1 MQVIIAEKPSV
12 AREIAAIVGAT
23 NRKDGFIEGNGYAVT
38 WAFGHLVGLAMPQQY
53 GIAGFRRE
61 NLPILPSSF
70 ILLPRQVREGK
81 EYKADPGVVKQ
92 LGILRELFGMAERII
107 VATDAGREGELI
119 FRYIYSY
126 LECRTPFVRLWIS
139 SLTDRAIREG
149 LQHLRP
155 GNEYDNLYLS
165 AKARSEADWIV
176 GINAS
181 QALAVAAG
189 RGVWSLGRVQTPTL
203 AIICSRYL
211 ENKAFKPATY
221 FRLKLS
227 TAKEGTEFTVLST
240 EKFDGRE
247 KAEAAR
253 AEVIGARTVRVVN
266 VERKE
271 AREQP
276 PLLYDLTTLQKEA
289 NSRYGF
295 SAEKTLD
302 IAQSLYEKKF
312 ITYPRTGSRYISED
326 VAEEIPALIGNM
338 TRYPRFAEYAG
349 RMDTAS
355 LSRRSV
361 DNEKIADHHAL
372 LPTENLPSELD
383 ADHRIVYEMVAGR
396 MLETFSGA
404 CVKENTFLTLQSA
417 GHDFTARGS
426 IMVETGWRAVL
437 NEPVEEKEE
446 DMTLLPDIV
455 QGDELPVKGCGT
467 EQKQTRPRPLHTES
481 SLLAAMETAGRE
493 LSDEAEREAMK
504 DAGIGTYILF
514 QETYHK
520 ENYETLHPTGPKSN
534 YAYHTEAMDRAMEG
548 GIDDVGIGVLFGLNT
563 YRYDFVGLLMH
574 AEHLE
579 AKFGV
584 GPHTISVPR
593 ICSADD
599 IDAGDFPNAISDEIF
614 SKIVAVIR
622 IAVPYTGMII
632 STRESQESRKK
643 VLELGI
649 SQISGGSRT
658 SVGGYAETELPENNS
673 AQFDVSDTRT
683 LDEVVNW
690 LLELGYIPSFCTACY
705 REGRTGDRFMSLV
718 KSGQIANCCGPNAL
732 MTLKEYLEDYA
743 SEDTRRKGLELISKE
758 TERIPNPKIREIA
771 IRNLKEISNGKRDFR
786 L

>member
-1 MQVIIAEKPSV
+1 MDNENKWEYDYSSEHSQTGETGYPNVGSSGMNTANTAGTYGEAAQADPQADPNSGSDGGAVPPPEGPRYQAAQGSPKQPPKKRRRKNGNIARSAV
-12 AREIAAIVGAT
+12 ALVLAAAMGFVGGFVGA
-23 NRKDGFIEGNGYAVT
+23 RVGNTGGKV
-38 WAFGHLVGLAMPQQY
+38 VIQQ
-53 GIAGFRRE
+53 AA
-61 NLPILPSSF
+61 PSSTSSSDSGSASA
-70 ILLPRQVREGK
+70 VNT
-81 EYKADPGVVKQ
+81 AS
-92 LGILRELFGMAERII
+92 GM
-107 VATDAGREGELI
+107 
-119 FRYIYSY
+119 
-126 LECRTPFVRLWIS
+126 
-139 SLTDRAIREG
+139 
-149 LQHLRP
+149 
-155 GNEYDNLYLS
+155 
-165 AKARSEADWIV
+165 
-176 GINAS
+176 
-181 QALAVAAG
+181 
-189 RGVWSLGRVQTPTL
+189 QTPTL

-247 KAEAAR
+247 KAEAAC

-404 CVKENTFLTLQSA
+404 CVKENTSLTLQSA

-455 QGDELPVKGCGT
+455 QGDELPVKGCVT

-504 DAGIGTYILF
+504 DAGIGTPATRAAII
-514 QETYHK
+514 
-520 ENYETLHPTGPKSN
+520 ETLFAREYVRREKKSLVPTDKGLAV
-534 YAYHTEAMDRAMEG
+534 YAVVKDKKIADVAMTG
-548 GIDDVGIGVLFGLNT
+548 GWELALSKIATGEMDAPTFHRGIEVFASQIAKEL
-563 YRYDFVGLLMH
+563 
-574 AEHLE
+574 LE
-579 AKFGV
+579 A
-584 GPHTISVPR
+584 R
-593 ICSADD
+593 ID
-599 IDAGDFPNAISDEIF
+599 G
-614 SKIVAVIR
+614 
-622 IAVPYTGMII
+622 
-632 STRESQESRKK
+632 
-643 VLELGI
+643 
-649 SQISGGSRT
+649 
-658 SVGGYAETELPENNS
+658 AE
-673 AQFDVSDTRT
+673 SDTACPRCGRPVVFYPKLAKCQNPDCGLTVWRTVARKELTDKQLAELLTKGKTGTIRGFVKNGGGTFDAALT
-683 LDEVVNW
+683 LDDQFKT
-690 LLELGYIPSFCTACY
+690 SFVFEP
-705 REGRTGDRFMSLV
+705 R
-718 KSGQIANCCGPNAL
+718 
-732 MTLKEYLEDYA
+732 
-743 SEDTRRKGLELISKE
+743 DTPRQ
-758 TERIPNPKIREIA
+758 
-771 IRNLKEISNGKRDFR
+771 GKRNKR
-786 L
+786 K